1 MKKPEYY
8 NVVTRLY
15 LSHQPVIMS
24 GFRKKK
30 FSPEDIE
37 DAFNEVFTSL
47 AEKYPY
53 DEIQD
58 ITIVDTWYSVKR
70 LLFLNRYRRGKGG
83 KYTLKEETI
92 SIDDIEDN
100 LSAMAE
106 MRSTSIN
113 DYRTEL
119 KLLLRDVPEMFQLK
133 YESNIQSIN
142 ARRFLLEYIDALNV
156 EEVSKRM
163 GISVRAG
170 NDVLNWLLEYLD
182 WSDKFTRNRV

>member
-53 DEIQD
+53 DEIQN

-156 EEVSKRM
+156 EEVAKRM

-170 NDVLNWLLEYLD
+170 NDVLNWLLEHLD

>member
-47 AEKYPY
+47 SEKYPY
-53 DEIQD
+53 DDIQN
-58 ITIVDTWYSVKR
+58 ITVVDTWYSVRR
-70 LLFLNRYRRGKGG
+70 LLFLNRFRRGKGG
-83 KYTLKEETI
+83 KYIPREETV
-92 SIDDIEDN
+92 SLDDLEDS
-100 LSAMAE
+100 LSAMTE

-119 KLLLRDVPEMFQLK
+119 KLLLRDVPEKFQLK
-133 YESNIQSIN
+133 YEGNLQNIN

-156 EEVSKRM
+156 EEVAKRM

-170 NDVLNWLLEYLD
+170 NDVLNWLLEHLD
-182 WSDKFTRNRV
+182 WSDKFTRSRV